1 MIILIGCAKIMTGTC
16 LRSLP
21 FVTEPHFQ
29 LQANENAVQMASYS
43 PGMLMD
49 LLGINAEIARE
60 NWMRYQHFFDDTEE
74 RIPAAFSYEGM
85 VFKKLAPESF
95 RDDELQFLNS
105 HLFIASFLYG
115 LLRPLDLIKKYRMEG
130 NVILPAHTGK
140 SMFDYWKPLLTDY
153 FIRHIKS
160 NGGILVNL
168 ASGEMKDLFDWKR
181 VLSNVKV
188 ITPQF
193 YTIKDGKPKTIV
205 IYTKMCRGAMARHIL
220 KNRLTSPEELRDF
233 EYEGFRWDGES
244 EDYNFCFM

>member
-1 MIILIGCAKIMTGTC
+1 MMILIGCAKIMTGTC

-43 PGMLMD
+43 PEMLVD
-49 LLGINAEIARE
+49 LLRVNADIARE
-60 NWMRYQHFFDDTEE
+60 NWMRFQHFFDDTNA
-74 RIPAAFSYEGM
+74 RIPAAFSYDGM

-95 RDDELQFLNS
+95 QDDELQFFNS

-115 LLRPLDLIKKYRMEG
+115 LLRPLDLIRKYRMEG
-130 NVILPAHTGK
+130 SVILPAHAGK
-140 SMFDYWKPLLTDY
+140 NMFDYWKPLLTEY
-153 FIRHIKS
+153 FIRHITS
-160 NGGILVNL
+160 NGGVLVNL

-181 VLSNVKV
+181 VLSKVQV

-193 YTIKDGKPKTIV
+193 YTVKDGKPKTIV
-205 IYTKMCRGAMARHIL
+205 IYTKMCRGAMARYIL
-220 KNRLTSPEELRDF
+220 KNRLTSPEDLKEF

-244 EDYNFCFM
+244 GNYNFCFM

>member
-21 FVTEPHFQ
+21 FATEPHFQ

-43 PGMLMD
+43 PEMLVD
-49 LLGINAEIARE
+49 LLRVNADIARE
-60 NWMRYQHFFDDTEE
+60 NWMRFQHFFDDTKE
-74 RIPAAFSYEGM
+74 RIPAAFSYDGM

-95 RDDELQFLNS
+95 QDDELQFFNS

-115 LLRPLDLIKKYRMEG
+115 LLRPLDLIRKYRMEG
-130 NVILPAHTGK
+130 SVILPAHAGK
-140 SMFDYWKPLLTDY
+140 NMFDYWKPLLTEY
-153 FIRHIKS
+153 FIRDITS
-160 NGGILVNL
+160 NGGVLVNL

-181 VLSNVKV
+181 VLSKVQV

-193 YTIKDGKPKTIV
+193 YTVKDGKPKTIV
-205 IYTKMCRGAMARHIL
+205 IYTKMCRGAMARYIL
-220 KNRLTSPEELRDF
+220 KNRLTSPEDLKEF

-244 EDYNFCFM
+244 GNYNFCFM

>member
-21 FVTEPHFQ
+21 FATEPHFQ

-43 PGMLMD
+43 PETLVD
-49 LLGINAEIARE
+49 LLRVNADIARE
-60 NWMRYQHFFDDTEE
+60 NWMRFQHFFDDTKE
-74 RIPAAFSYEGM
+74 RIPAAFSYDGM

-95 RDDELQFLNS
+95 QDDELQFFNS

-115 LLRPLDLIKKYRMEG
+115 LLRPLDLIRKYRMEG
-130 NVILPAHTGK
+130 SVILPAHAGK
-140 SMFDYWKPLLTDY
+140 NMFDYWKPLLTEY
-153 FIRHIKS
+153 FIRHITS
-160 NGGILVNL
+160 NGGVLVNL

-181 VLSNVKV
+181 VLSKVQV

-193 YTIKDGKPKTIV
+193 YTVKDGKPKTIV
-205 IYTKMCRGAMARHIL
+205 IYTKMCRGAMARYIL
-220 KNRLTSPEELRDF
+220 KNRLTSPEDLKEF

-244 EDYNFCFM
+244 GNYNFCFM